1 MRTFLLTGGSGFLGG
16 IMKKQIVERGDI
28 CVSIDLQPDDYT
40 HERFF
45 FYQGDIRDK
54 ELMDSVFSKYQF
66 DAVFHFAALLAHVK
80 KDLKDLWS
88 SNVDGTKNVLEF
100 AEKYH
105 VTKIVFTS
113 SNCLWGNNFDK
124 LVTEDEAPDPIEIY
138 GKSKLECEKVLLA
151 NNSAV
156 KSVIFR
162 CPTIIDEGRL
172 GLLAIL
178 YEFIDENKKLW
189 MVGNGNNK
197 YQFIYAKDLINACFM
212 ALDYPKNEIFNI
224 GSDNVKTF
232 NEVYTYVIEQSGSK
246 SRLAHF
252 PAGIAIFGMKLCF
265 ALGLSPLGPYQY
277 KMLSSSFVFDTSKIK
292 AKLGFVPTMT
302 NEEMLLRS
310 YEYYRENRK
319 EIESRKN
326 VSAHRQ
332 GAKMG
337 IIRLIK
343 WLS

>member
-1 MRTFLLTGGSGFLGG
+1 MRTYLLTGGSGFLGS
-16 IMKKQIVERGDI
+16 IMKQQIIDRGDV

-40 HERFF
+40 HELFVFF
-45 FYQGDIRDK
+45 KGDIRDK
-54 ELMDSVFSKYQF
+54 VLMERIFSKYQF
-66 DAVFHFAALLAHVK
+66 DGIFHFAALLAHVK
-80 KDLKDLWS
+80 KDLGDLWS
-88 SNVDGTKNVLEF
+88 SNVDGTKSVLDF
-100 AEKYH
+100 AKQYH
-105 VTKIVFTS
+105 VHKIIFTS
-113 SNCLWGNNFDK
+113 SNCLWGKNFDEP
-124 LVTEDEAPDPIEIY
+124 VTEDETPDPIEIY
-138 GKSKLECEKVLLA
+138 GKSKLECEKILLEDQSDV
-151 NNSAV
+151 N
-156 KSVIFR
+156 SVIFR

-212 ALDYPKNEIFNI
+212 ALDYPQSDVFNI

-232 NEVYTYVIEQSGSK
+232 NEVYTYVIQQSGSK
-246 SRLAHF
+246 SKLAHF

-277 KMLSSSFVFDTSKIK
+277 KMLSSSFVFNTDKIK
-292 AKLGFVPTMT
+292 RKLKFAPTLT

-310 YEYYRENRK
+310 YEYYHENRR
-319 EIESRKN
+319 EIESRKG

>member
-1 MRTFLLTGGSGFLGG
+1 MGTYLLTGGSGFLGG
-16 IMKKQIVERGDI
+16 IMKQQIIDRGDV
-28 CVSIDLQPDDYT
+28 CVSIDLQPDDFK

-45 FYQGDIRDK
+45 FYRGDIRDQT
-54 ELMDSVFSKYQF
+54 LMDGIFSKYQF
-66 DAVFHFAALLAHVK
+66 DAIFHFAALLAHVK
-80 KDLKDLWS
+80 KDLGDLWS
-88 SNVDGTKNVLEF
+88 SNVDGTKSVLDF
-100 AEKYH
+100 AKQYH
-105 VTKIVFTS
+105 VHKIIFTS

-124 LVTEDEAPDPIEIY
+124 PVTEDEAPDPIEIY
-138 GKSKLECEKVLLA
+138 GKSKLECEKILLEDQSDV
-151 NNSAV
+151 N
-156 KSVIFR
+156 SVIFR

-197 YQFIYAKDLINACFM
+197 YQFIYAKDLLNACFV
-212 ALDYPKNEIFNI
+212 ALDYSQSEVFNI

-232 NEVYTYVIEQSGSK
+232 NEVYTYVIEHSGSK

-252 PAGIAIFGMKLCF
+252 PAGFAIFGMKLCF

-277 KMLSSSFVFDTSKIK
+277 KMLSSSFVFDTVKIK
-292 AKLGFVPTMT
+292 EKLGFVPTMT

-310 YEYYRENRK
+310 YEYYHENRR
-319 EIESRKN
+319 EIENRKN
-326 VSAHRQ
+326 VSAHRK